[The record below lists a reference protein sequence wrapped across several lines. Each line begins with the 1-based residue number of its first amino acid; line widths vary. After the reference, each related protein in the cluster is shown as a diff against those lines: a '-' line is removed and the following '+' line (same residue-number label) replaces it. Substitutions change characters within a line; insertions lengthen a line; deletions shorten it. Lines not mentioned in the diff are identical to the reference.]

1 MIKIKIKN
9 FLSSKVKE
17 ENNCHNGKGIVRNS
31 LVLDDD
37 DFETNLR
44 FIRYM
49 ELPPKTSIGYHEHG
63 DNEELYIILEG
74 QGVMNVDDEEKDV
87 TKGDIITNKPF
98 GSHGLINNS
107 DDVIE
112 MLVLEVYK

>member
-1 MIKIKIKN
+1 MT
-9 FLSSKVKE
+9 E

-31 LVLDDD
+31 LVLNDD

-63 DNEELYIILEG
+63 DDEELYIILEG
-74 QGVMNVDDEEKDV
+74 QGVMNVDGEQKEV
-87 TKGDIITNKPF
+87 TMGDIITNKPF

-107 DDVIE
+107 DNVIK